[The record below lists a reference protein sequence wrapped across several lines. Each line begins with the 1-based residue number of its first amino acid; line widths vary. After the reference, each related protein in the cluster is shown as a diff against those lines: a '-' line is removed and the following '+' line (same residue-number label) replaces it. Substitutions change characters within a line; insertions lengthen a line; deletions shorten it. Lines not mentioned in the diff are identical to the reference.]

1 MNDAEWY
8 RSKLDAKDHEISRLI
23 GLNAQYIEQARV
35 NGKRAESAEKIMA
48 EAIEEISRLERELHT
63 AEHITQQ
70 QKQWAQESDTAR
82 KAEVTNAE
90 RWRKEAE
97 QAEIDRDQMS
107 RHLDEAYRELREI
120 QQELE
125 TAEKWRK
132 MNLEIANTT
141 TGVLTETSREFT
153 QVKAERDRLAKL
165 VDEAMAIRMY
175 GERAPG
181 GNENWADWDVKAEAE
196 RRGAQ
201 GILGDD
207 ESESTVEILQ
217 ERTRLRIIYQQVR
230 DLRDH
235 LSAQP
240 GYREVADDLDA
251 ALEYRP

>member
-1 MNDAEWY
+1 
-8 RSKLDAKDHEISRLI
+8 
-23 GLNAQYIEQARV
+23 
-35 NGKRAESAEKIMA
+35 
-48 EAIEEISRLERELHT
+48 
-63 AEHITQQ
+63 
-70 QKQWAQESDTAR
+70 
-82 KAEVTNAE
+82 
-90 RWRKEAE
+90 
-97 QAEIDRDQMS
+97 RDQMS